1 MDEERY
7 LTSHPIN
14 TPRVGN
20 GDELDTLDFA
30 LVEQCTVE
38 SVLIRK
44 RRHRAGRRLR
54 VGVRAVDNVL
64 WECDGVHI
72 RRRDLRRRR
81 PGNLGGKGPA
91 WWKQEVQEYFYQ
103 NARMYLDDYRADG
116 LRFDATTQ
124 INGLR
129 LRNVI
134 GRLRDEFP
142 SRYIVAEHLPDDPW
156 ITGEGRFAVTW
167 CADVH
172 HETQR
177 ALAGQDSVR
186 KVRDVLGWDGYD
198 HAWNLVKYA
207 LGSHDDIGDQQDGDA
222 EGGRSTGIG
231 AIATSSTN
239 SAAATTGPHGR
250 SAGWPGP

>member
-1 MDEERY
+1 
-7 LTSHPIN
+7 LSSSALLKASSF
-14 TPRVGN
+14 GN
-20 GDELDTLDFA
+20 VATVQVADFELVCAPSTMSCGSAMGCTFDGGIY
-30 LVEQCTVE
+30 VEGGQET
-38 SVLIRK
+38 
-44 RRHRAGRRLR
+44 
-54 VGVRAVDNVL
+54 
-64 WECDGVHI
+64 WW
-72 RRRDLRRRR
+72 
-81 PGNLGGKGPA
+81 GKGPA

-124 INGLR
+124 INGLH